1 MIQAELFFSKPA
13 SSVHCVH
20 IFVLSGTL
28 LLLQGSPPY
37 VVRETCLYLRSW
49 ELNYPELLLLA
60 GSTMVGRSRGEVS
73 DKVQP
78 KKKTSM
84 LEQTEDGGRK
94 LQQGETTNRHG
105 DHAVGPGSLSI
116 KDCVVAFSAVQSL
129 HVKKT
134 SQPSIN
140 LEGHFVYTPLCNNI
154 CGHRSGFFGISRP
167 KLKIHQEDNHTKL
180 RVIIDDD
187 TLPVCEMGSSKES
200 QHSEQRYLFLSHT

>member
-1 MIQAELFFSKPA
+1 
-13 SSVHCVH
+13 
-20 IFVLSGTL
+20 
-28 LLLQGSPPY
+28 
-37 VVRETCLYLRSW
+37 
-49 ELNYPELLLLA
+49 
-60 GSTMVGRSRGEVS
+60 MVGRSRGEVS

-84 LEQTEDGGRK
+84 LEQTEDGGWPASGAPQQLRK
-94 LQQGETTNRHG
+94 RKKASAGRDYQSSWRPCRWPW
-105 DHAVGPGSLSI
+105 VSLSRT
-116 KDCVVAFSAVQSL
+116 VWWLSVQFSAVQSL

-134 SQPSIN
+134 SQPSFN
-140 LEGHFVYTPLCNNI
+140 LEGHIVYTPLCNKI

-200 QHSEQRYLFLSHT
+200 KHSEQRYLFLSHT